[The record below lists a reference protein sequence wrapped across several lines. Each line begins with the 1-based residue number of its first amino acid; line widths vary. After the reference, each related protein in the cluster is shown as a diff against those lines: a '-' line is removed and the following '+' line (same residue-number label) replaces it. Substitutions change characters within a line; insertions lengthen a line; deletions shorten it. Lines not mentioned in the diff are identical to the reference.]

1 MERKNMPRID
11 GDTSVFDM
19 AVNEEGIMQL
29 KKLVAGLASTAMLL
43 SCLVIGASAAN
54 ADDAVVALADDAT
67 AAASITV
74 TGDAAAVKGHTFK
87 AVRIGT
93 YTYARYNADKE
104 SVSDLT
110 VETDASVKQALT
122 NVLNGV
128 DPQWSTSHSEYADNP
143 AGFIAATMGY
153 VDGDTDRTDSGSAS
167 QPKWSGKLR
176 NVLTKLVQEQDFDN
190 MLPMGLTN
198 CVTQGDST
206 GKATFTNLP
215 QGFYVIV
222 DTTTGAPISQDKT
235 DAERDNY
242 RASIPMAVGT
252 KVVNSDGQQFD
263 LVNAKGV
270 ASNLGTVEVKNDR
283 PTIAKS
289 ITGIK
294 DGKDNKTGTNV
305 KNPGTEGNAGVAQVG
320 DTVEY
325 TLSNTVVPNATGYD
339 TQKFKYTFKITDTLY
354 KGQTFNNDVKVR
366 LLGDTPDKDITLTGT
381 DIANGSTFDPSEAD
395 YSIAYGTTEVNN
407 TKPAEGS
414 SDKDLTYRNGTAQTF
429 VIDLSAYVGGYRD
442 ASGTWVQGKGFD
454 PNYIGR
460 KFVITYSTTLNNDAI
475 VVPDGSNDNGVKLT
489 YSNQPGSEE
498 TGDHTTPDTQ
508 VFMGKFALQKTNG
521 VKDDNGN
528 YKNLA
533 GAEFQV
539 KKQGEN
545 TALYFVKQSEGVYK
559 LSEQQEAGEGVT
571 NTLTVGQNGRLDLTG
586 LEGTYTVTETKQPAG
601 YSGAFLPT
609 FDVTV
614 HTTAEQIGSA
624 IDNSAEATNWKAT
637 TSVSLAGGDFWKLV
651 TKNAENDGVNDSM
664 SVAEAPQINI
674 KNVTSISELPKTGGA
689 GLVMAAFVAV
699 IAFVIGGVAL
709 KRYRTVAALANGTMP
724 EHRDGRHA
732 M

>member
-1 MERKNMPRID
+1 
-11 GDTSVFDM
+11 
-19 AVNEEGIMQL
+19 MQQWKRL
-29 KKLVAGLASTAMLL
+29 AAGLAAAATLFSGLA
-43 SCLVIGASAAN
+43 IGAGAAN
-54 ADDAVVALADDAT
+54 ADDSVVALAGDDT
-67 AAASITV
+67 MTSSITITG

-93 YTYARYNADKE
+93 YTYARYNADKK

-110 VETDASVKQALT
+110 VETDASVKKALT
-122 NVLNGV
+122 NVLNAA
-128 DPQWSTSHSEYADNP
+128 DANWSKDHSEYTDNP

-153 VDGDTDRTDSGSAS
+153 VVGDSNRNDSGSAS

-235 DAERDNY
+235 DAERGNY

-263 LVNAKGV
+263 LVNAKGI
-270 ASNLGTVEVKNDR
+270 ASNLGTVEVKNDL

-294 DGKDNKTGTNV
+294 DGNDNKTGTNV

-354 KGQTFNNDVKVR
+354 KGQTFNKDVKVR

-381 DIANGSTFDPSEAD
+381 DITNGSAFDPFKAD

-407 TKPAEGS
+407 TKPADGS
-414 SDKDLTYRNGTAQTF
+414 NDKDLTYRNGTAQTF
-429 VIDLSAYVGGYRD
+429 VIDLSAYVGGYQN
-442 ASGTWVQGKGFD
+442 ASGTWVQGKGFN
-454 PNYIGR
+454 PSYIGR

-521 VKDDNGN
+521 VKDDSGN

-539 KKQGEN
+539 KKQDSKD
-545 TALYFVKQSEGVYK
+545 ALYFVKVKQSDGVYK
-559 LSEQQEAGEGVT
+559 LSAQQQAGKDVV

-614 HTTAEQIGSA
+614 HTTAEQIGST

-637 TSVSLAGGDFWKLV
+637 TDVSLAGSDFWKLV
-651 TKNAENDGVNDSM
+651 TKNAERDGVNDST
-664 SVAEAPQINI
+664 SIAEAPQINV
-674 KNVTSISELPKTGGA
+674 KNVTSIGELPKTGGA